1 MASLNQQLFLN
12 RLPLEN
18 SLFHFAFALS
28 SLGHRYKSL
37 YKYRRGKK
45 IEGGARKCEM
55 KKFAMMMRPCWLRT
69 YICGHDYVAVRCL
82 CRFSAHL
89 LVAGQYGIAIAIA
102 TAIETWWCTGMRKC
116 ELFLGFDQI
125 SSSQRSSA
133 QRSSFV
139 PIIDASSGH
148 IAYIYIYI
156 YVYISIYKLYSHTY
170 VCVYVCAGLCL
181 ALYWYR

>member
-1 MASLNQQLFLN
+1 MRDEEVCDDDATLLI
-12 RLPLEN
+12 
-18 SLFHFAFALS
+18 A
-28 SLGHRYKSL
+28 YL
-37 YKYRRGKK
+37 YLWTR
-45 IEGGARKCEM
+45 
-55 KKFAMMMRPCWLRT
+55 F
-69 YICGHDYVAVRCL
+69 YVAVRCL

-116 ELFLGFDQI
+116 ELFLGFDQL

-148 IAYIYIYI
+148 IAYIYIYMYI
-156 YVYISIYKLYSHTY
+156 SPYISYFRIHMYVYMYVP
-170 VCVYVCAGLCL
+170 VCVWRSTDIGSQTVGMTDLSAG
-181 ALYWYR
+181 